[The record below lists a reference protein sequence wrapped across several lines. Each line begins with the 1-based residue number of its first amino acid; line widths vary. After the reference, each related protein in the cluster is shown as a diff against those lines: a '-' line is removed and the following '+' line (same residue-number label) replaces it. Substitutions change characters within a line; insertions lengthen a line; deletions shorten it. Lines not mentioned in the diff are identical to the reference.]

1 MEKGRSVGSYFL
13 FLIREG
19 LLRVRK
25 ELWGWRGLVAAFIAF
40 YLVVD
45 LLGAMESYRA
55 AMGQGIAMIWLV
67 LLFPPRMGR
76 LLYLLPFSVKER
88 CRYLLMYLVTY
99 LVFLVFVF
107 SLVGAGAC
115 LISGY
120 SYLEWMKVFVFCTV
134 PLLLVY
140 SGSMI
145 YTVAIQKEP
154 RDSFSMVTPFYRNM
168 WKEPDEVEGIRE
180 DCKRE
185 KVLRKKKRRELT
197 EEEWQIRKK
206 ELWVNTVA
214 IVAIVFVVIQAY
226 FCPMFMGKDWVNSLI
241 FWIGSVLAYVSA
253 VAAILVYWNRAWEQL
268 NKKGSTGKEA
278 CGCNS

>member
-19 LLRVRK
+19 LFRLK
-25 ELWGWRGLVAAFIAF
+25 GELWSWRGLVAAFIAF

-76 LLYLLPFSVKER
+76 LLYLLPFSKRER
-88 CRYLLMYLVTY
+88 CRYLAMYLVTY

-107 SLVGAGAC
+107 VIVGAGAC

-120 SYLEWMKVFVFCTV
+120 LYSEWMKVFIFCTV
-134 PLLLVY
+134 PLLLIY
-140 SGSMI
+140 SGSMV
-145 YTVAIQKEP
+145 YTMAIQKEP
-154 RDSFSMVTPFYRNM
+154 KDAFSMVTPFYRNM
-168 WKEPDEVEGIRE
+168 WQEPDEVEGIRE
-180 DCKRE
+180 DCKGVKE
-185 KVLRKKKRRELT
+185 LRKKKRSELT
-197 EEEWQIRKK
+197 DEEWQIRKK
-206 ELWVNTVA
+206 EIWFNTVQIIA
-214 IVAIVFVVIQAY
+214 IIFVVLQAY
-226 FCPMFMGKDWVNSLI
+226 FCPAFMGKDWVNSFV
-241 FWIGSVLAYVSA
+241 FWIGAMLAYVSA
-253 VAAILVYWNRAWEQL
+253 AAAVWIYWDRAWEQI
-268 NKKGSTGKEA
+268 NKKGSTGKEE